1 MKFRCMQR
9 LACQESQMRKHA
21 VAVLLAI
28 ACSPALT
35 QAADTPAAPDW
46 IEQSRQLAQQLGG
59 ELKGELSRAI
69 SAGGPVAAVDVCK
82 TRAPEIAAVLSA
94 KSGAVVGRTA
104 LRVRNPANAPDDL
117 QRALLEQFSG
127 ELASGK
133 FEGPLE
139 AAFEINRGGQVE
151 RRYMRAIPMDALCL
165 TCHGPVLA
173 PDLAAVIKRDYPD
186 DQATGFEQ
194 GQLRGAF
201 SVTWPSVVPSPAN
214 P

>member
-1 MKFRCMQR
+1 
-9 LACQESQMRKHA
+9 MRKHA

-28 ACSPALT
+28 ACSPALA
-35 QAADTPAAPDW
+35 QAADAPAAPDW

-69 SAGGPVAAVDVCK
+69 SAGGPVAAVAVCK
-82 TRAPEIAAVLSA
+82 TRAPEIAAGLSA

-104 LRVRNPANAPDDL
+104 LRVRNPANAPDEL
-117 QRALLEQFSG
+117 QRVLLEQFSA
-127 ELASGK
+127 ELATGR
-133 FEGPLE
+133 FAGPLE

-151 RRYMRAIPMDALCL
+151 RRYMRAIPMDAVCV
-165 TCHGPVLA
+165 TCHGKVLA
-173 PDLAAVIKRDYPD
+173 PELAAAIAAQYPE
-186 DQATGFEQ
+186 DQATGFEP

-201 SVTWPSVVPSPAN
+201 SVVWPAPSLPAT

>member
-1 MKFRCMQR
+1 M
-9 LACQESQMRKHA
+9 LVH
-21 VAVLLAI
+21 
-28 ACSPALT
+28 
-35 QAADTPAAPDW
+35 AADAPVASDW

-59 ELKGELSRAI
+59 ELKGELGRAM
-69 SAGGPVAAVDVCK
+69 SEGGPVAAVSVCK
-82 TRAPEIAAVLSA
+82 TRAPEIAADLST

-117 QRALLEQFSG
+117 QRAVLEQFSA
-127 ELASGK
+127 ELASGQ

-151 RRYMRAIPMDALCL
+151 RRYMRAIATDALCL
-165 TCHGPVLA
+165 ACHGPVLA
-173 PDLAAVIKRDYPD
+173 PELAAVIKRDYPD

-201 SVTWPSVVPSPAN
+201 SVTWPSVPPLPAN